1 MRLHHWLISLKHRR
15 RVAVGSRRRKSY
27 RHVAAGTAVFS
38 SESLEARLLLTTPP
52 PVDPVEEAQDDANA
66 AQTDLDN
73 ANNTRDSEMTGIQSQ
88 FDSDS
93 LTDSSTFDTSMQG
106 IEATLDSDAAAGD
119 ATKDAG
125 NEST

>member
-15 RVAVGSRRRKSY
+15 RVAVGAGRRKSY
-27 RHVAAGTAVFS
+27 RHVAAGTAVSS
-38 SESLEARLLLTTPP
+38 SESLEARLLLTT
-52 PVDPVEEAQDDANA
+52 DPVEEAQDDANA

-73 ANNTRDSEMTGIQSQ
+73 ANTTRDSEMTGIQSQ